1 MLSKLCVRELCV
13 RELCVRELCAR
24 EGRRRTDGTR
34 TGVHNQKQEP
44 HTKIW
49 GKIGD
54 NGISLRWYI
63 CRFRCNM
70 PTNAIN
76 HIAGRV
82 CQADFQKISGLKK
95 GDAMYQ
101 ADTSRC
107 SKSPLVD

>member
-13 RELCVRELCAR
+13 RELCVRELCVR

-34 TGVHNQKQEP
+34 TGVPNQKQEP

-49 GKIGD
+49 GKMG
-54 NGISLRWYI
+54 
-63 CRFRCNM
+63 NM

-95 GDAMYQ
+95 GDAMDQ

>member
-13 RELCVRELCAR
+13 RELCVRELCVR
-24 EGRRRTDGTR
+24 EGRRRTDRTR
-34 TGVHNQKQEP
+34 TGVPNQKQEP

-49 GKIGD
+49 GKMG
-54 NGISLRWYI
+54 
-63 CRFRCNM
+63 NM

>member
-1 MLSKLCVRELCV
+1 MCE
-13 RELCVRELCAR
+13 
-24 EGRRRTDGTR
+24 RRKATDGRDTDGSAQPKTR
-34 TGVHNQKQEP
+34 TP
-44 HTKIW
+44 HKDL
-49 GKIGD
+49 GKMG
-54 NGISLRWYI
+54 
-63 CRFRCNM
+63 NM